1 MNTRDGSKKMSD
13 QSLWWASVSVAGLY
27 IQNVHVWNCRR
38 NWLSVMQK
46 YTALCPYS
54 LPCWGSAARSPPLNH
69 RRQFMDQR
77 LINAVANEMTGPETD
92 FNFIAHHFCPARIIP
107 LAKTAEANPKWRLLP
122 SDLAEGRHLC
132 LSEWWCRLC
141 WSRVV
146 SRPVLCGVES
156 LSLAVNSTAT
166 KHIKQYVNQWRG

>member
-54 LPCWGSAARSPPLNH
+54 LPCWGSAARSPPPSIIADNLWISGWSMLLQM
-69 RRQFMDQR
+69 RWPDQR
-77 LINAVANEMTGPETD
+77 RTSISSPIIFVQHELYLWLRQLKLIQNGDYCHLTSLKVGISACQSDDVA
-92 FNFIAHHFCPARIIP
+92 F
-107 LAKTAEANPKWRLLP
+107 AEA
-122 SDLAEGRHLC
+122 ELC
-132 LSEWWCRLC
+132 RVLC
-141 WSRVV
+141 FVV
-146 SRPVLCGVES
+146 SNRFHSRWILQRQNT
-156 LSLAVNSTAT
+156 LNST
-166 KHIKQYVNQWRG
+166 